1 MDCVVGVVAAVKR
14 GGGKLA
20 RVSFPAKNGD
30 RCGDS
35 AIITIQG
42 NSLESPC
49 KAPFLARKSF
59 REQLQVKFSFSQNA
73 VFSAKILESHIALES
88 KNLDSSS
95 SLSLRDTAPAV
106 ARQSTSAKNAKV
118 DSRNDYSAN
127 AEFMDC
133 HDFASAKSRNDGNRV
148 FYPNAASKKV
158 DSSNDYSASAKL
170 MDCHASTAALARN
183 DRKNATILKTPAKDS
198 RIFDKTAQNVF
209 SQNATRRQDFGDK
222 NGALQGDSRA
232 HTRAYVSAES
242 PQQSPFLA
250 QKPTP
255 KRLAL

>member
-14 GGGKLA
+14 GGGGKLA

-35 AIITIQG
+35 AVITIQG

-49 KAPFLARKSF
+49 EAPFLARKSF

-148 FYPNAASKKV
+148 FYPNATSKKA
-158 DSSNDYSASAKL
+158 DSRSEAKTL
-170 MDCHASTAALARN
+170 NNS
-183 DRKNATILKTPAKDS
+183 AKDS

-242 PQQSPFLA
+242 PQRSPFLA

>member
-1 MDCVVGVVAAVKR
+1 MDCVVGVVVAVKR
-14 GGGKLA
+14 GGGGNLT
-20 RVSFPAKNGD
+20 RVIFPAKNGD
-30 RCGDS
+30 RCGDY
-35 AIITIQG
+35 AVITTQG
-42 NSLESPC
+42 KSLESPC
-49 KAPFLARKSF
+49 EAPFLARKSF

-148 FYPNAASKKV
+148 FYPNAASKKA
-158 DSSNDYSASAKL
+158 DSRSEAKTL
-170 MDCHASTAALARN
+170 NNS
-183 DRKNATILKTPAKDS
+183 AKDS
-198 RIFDKTAQNVF
+198 RIFDKTAQSVF
-209 SQNATRRQDFGDK
+209 DSHLAGGRICDEKVGLCSLLRGDK
-222 NGALQGDSRA
+222 TGGLSHKQKANSPLFRA
-232 HTRAYVSAES
+232 
-242 PQQSPFLA
+242 
-250 QKPTP
+250 KPTP
-255 KRLAL
+255 KPSQAESFNKPQRLAL